1 MFALSVH
8 TGMTAMSLHCS
19 HVQDGFAT
27 CNGAVSKPAVCVHG
41 CSCFLNKALNSGSVH
56 LSVQIWMQTKSCVSH
71 FVAGGSTGGT
81 ISGTG
86 RFLKDMNPNIKVML
100 PDPVGSVFWDYWA
113 NRMAQKELKPKS
125 YQVCTLPVWFTLKY
139 IAESA

>member
-1 MFALSVH
+1 
-8 TGMTAMSLHCS
+8 
-19 HVQDGFAT
+19 
-27 CNGAVSKPAVCVHG
+27 
-41 CSCFLNKALNSGSVH
+41 
-56 LSVQIWMQTKSCVSH
+56 MQTKSRVSH

-125 YQVCTLPVWFTLKY
+125 YQVCLCVCVCVCVSVYLPITTRDRHL
-139 IAESA
+139 SAMNTSPRHTSYYKSARNARKHLQV

>member
-1 MFALSVH
+1 
-8 TGMTAMSLHCS
+8 
-19 HVQDGFAT
+19 
-27 CNGAVSKPAVCVHG
+27 
-41 CSCFLNKALNSGSVH
+41 
-56 LSVQIWMQTKSCVSH
+56 MQTKSRVTH

-125 YQVCTLPVWFTLKY
+125 YQVCTQWLTQIGGQVADYALGHRF
-139 IAESA
+139 